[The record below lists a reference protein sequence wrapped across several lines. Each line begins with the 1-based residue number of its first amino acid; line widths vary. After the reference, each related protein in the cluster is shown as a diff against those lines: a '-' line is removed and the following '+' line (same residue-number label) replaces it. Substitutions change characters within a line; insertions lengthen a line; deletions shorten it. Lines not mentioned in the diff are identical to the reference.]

1 MSIPNEIATIQH
13 GIVAISQAHK
23 NPSAQCLLSARNH
36 PRLFNCIGGNMP
48 LTTASTTGADNQ
60 TSGYLNK
67 SSLCV
72 FLGGKE
78 KPLGKSTINDWM
90 KEKGFPKPIRLS
102 QTLALWRVSE
112 VVQWV
117 EARASANDDYL
128 EAAK

>member
-1 MSIPNEIATIQH
+1 
-13 GIVAISQAHK
+13 
-23 NPSAQCLLSARNH
+23 
-36 PRLFNCIGGNMP
+36 MP
-48 LTTASTTGADNQ
+48 LTTASTIGADNQ

-128 EAAK
+128 EEAK

>member
-1 MSIPNEIATIQH
+1 
-13 GIVAISQAHK
+13 
-23 NPSAQCLLSARNH
+23 
-36 PRLFNCIGGNMP
+36 MP
-48 LTTASTTGADNQ
+48 LTTDSTTGADNR

-117 EARASANDDYL
+117 EARAAANDDYL
-128 EAAK
+128 EEAK